1 MVTMGSRLQ
10 SPAQPERVII
20 VSWSW
25 CSSICRKTRASS
37 FLAPAAMPQVPMWK
51 LILTRGGP
59 FSRERWRDVL
69 SLIASR
75 SVRLDTCID
84 HGQVGWM
91 PAFPVLTEGG
101 EGGNGLQTWSQS
113 RPCNNIILTR
123 KPRPVPA
130 YRRQGRRASLIGPD
144 DSDGVRGLDQ
154 GMGVVIYH
162 HSRCETAASKTPNR
176 LERELPVFSNSA
188 NLQP

>member
-75 SVRLDTCID
+75 SIRLDTCID

-91 PAFPVLTEGG
+91 PAFRVLTEGG

-113 RPCNNIILTR
+113 RPCNNIFLTR
-123 KPRPVPA
+123 KPRPCACLPQAGPA
-130 YRRQGRRASLIGPD
+130 SFTHRTGRFGRRPRARPGHGCCHLSPWP
-144 DSDGVRGLDQ
+144 VRDCSIQDTEPPRERTSGL
-154 GMGVVIYH
+154 
-162 HSRCETAASKTPNR
+162 
-176 LERELPVFSNSA
+176 
-188 NLQP
+188 